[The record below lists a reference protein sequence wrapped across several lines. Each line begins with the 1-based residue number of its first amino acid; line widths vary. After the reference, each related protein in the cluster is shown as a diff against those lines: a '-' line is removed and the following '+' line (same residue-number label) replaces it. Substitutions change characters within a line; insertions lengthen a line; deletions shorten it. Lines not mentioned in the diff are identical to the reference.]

1 MTSDPSLK
9 LRVARLENETE
20 SIYELITD
28 VRTTQLEHTQRL
40 DRVETRLDGVE
51 TRLGGVETRLEGV
64 EIRLDGVETKLDEVL
79 RRLPE
84 SA

>member
-28 VRTTQLEHTQRL
+28 IRTTQLEHTQRL

-51 TRLGGVETRLEGV
+51 TKLHGVETKLH
-64 EIRLDGVETKLDEVL
+64 GVETKLDEVL

>member
-28 VRTTQLEHTQRL
+28 IRTTQLEHTQRL

-51 TRLGGVETRLEGV
+51 TKLH
-64 EIRLDGVETKLDEVL
+64 GVETKLDEVL

>member
-28 VRTTQLEHTQRL
+28 IRTTQLEHTQRL
-40 DRVETRLDGVE
+40 DRVEN
-51 TRLGGVETRLEGV
+51 
-64 EIRLDGVETKLDEVL
+64 RLDGVETKLDGVETKLNEVL

-84 SA
+84 PA

>member
-28 VRTTQLEHTQRL
+28 IRTTQLEHTQRL

-51 TRLGGVETRLEGV
+51 TKLHGV
-64 EIRLDGVETKLDEVL
+64 EIKLDEVL